1 MPHTRAELAAALSD
15 LGLKAGGVVM
25 IHASIR
31 AVGPTFGGPDEIV
44 RALEDA
50 LAPNGTLMMYVS
62 CAFGFDDVGR
72 NIMTPEEEAVV
83 RAHQPAFDFQ
93 TARANREFG
102 ALAEF
107 FRSTPGTICSE
118 QVCARM
124 AARGAR
130 AAWLTAD
137 APLNYG
143 FGKASP
149 LAKLCEADGHVLLLG
164 SNHDEVTLLHHAEH
178 IADFPDK
185 RIARYVVPLIQNGR
199 RTWVP
204 CEEVETADRAHD
216 SWPDNFFEL
225 IVDNFIAHHDGTH
238 ACRRGKVGG
247 ADAVL
252 MRATALVDH
261 AVLIMVRQAR
271 DPHAVPESGS

>member
-25 IHASIR
+25 IHASVR
-31 AVGPTFGGPDEIV
+31 AMGPTFGGPDEII
-44 RALEDA
+44 RAVEDA
-50 LAPNGTLMMYVS
+50 VAPGGTLMMYVS

-72 NIMTPEEEAVV
+72 NIMSPEEETVV
-83 RAHQPAFDFQ
+83 RAHQPPFDFQ

-124 AARGAR
+124 AARGAK
-130 AAWLTAD
+130 AAWFTAD
-137 APLNYG
+137 APLSYG

-185 RIARYVVPLIQNGR
+185 RIARYVVPLMRNGK

-204 CEEVETADRAHD
+204 CEEFDTSERAHE
-216 SWPDNFFEL
+216 SWPDKFFEQV
-225 IVDNFIAHHDGTH
+225 VDDFIERHDGTD
-238 ACRRGKVGG
+238 ACRTGRVGD
-247 ADAVL
+247 ADTVL
-252 MRATALVDH
+252 LSAPKLVDH
-261 AVLIMVRQAR
+261 AVRTMVRQAKSQR
-271 DPHAVPESGS
+271 ASP

>member
-1 MPHTRAELAAALSD
+1 MPHTRAELAAALTG
-15 LGLKAGGVVM
+15 LGLSPGGVVM
-25 IHASIR
+25 IHASVR
-31 AVGPTFGGPDEIV
+31 AVGSVFGGPDEII
-44 RALEDA
+44 RAAEDA
-50 LAPNGTLMMYVS
+50 VAPGGTLMMYVS

-72 NIMTPEEEAVV
+72 TIMTPEEETVV

-102 ALAEF
+102 TLAEF

-118 QVCARM
+118 AVCARM
-124 AARGAR
+124 AARGSR
-130 AAWLTAD
+130 AAWLTEN

-185 RIARYVVPLIQNGR
+185 RIARYVVPLMRSGK

-204 CEEVETADRAHD
+204 CEEFDTSERAHE
-216 SWPDNFFEL
+216 SWPDKFFEQ
-225 IVDNFIAHHDGTH
+225 IVDDFIARNDGTD
-238 ACRRGKVGG
+238 ACRIGRVGD
-247 ADAVL
+247 ADTVL
-252 MRATALVDH
+252 LSAPKLVAH
-261 AVLIMVRQAR
+261 AVRTMVRQAKSQR
-271 DPHAVPESGS
+271 APP